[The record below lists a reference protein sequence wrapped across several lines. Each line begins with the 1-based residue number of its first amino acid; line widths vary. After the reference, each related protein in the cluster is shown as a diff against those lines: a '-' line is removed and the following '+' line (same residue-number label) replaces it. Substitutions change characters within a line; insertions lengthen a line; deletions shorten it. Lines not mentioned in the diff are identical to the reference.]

1 MPAEPRLSAGRR
13 SLRLLVAATLV
24 AVVGGVAIGDRLPPP
39 DITIDD
45 ARIQQRGDRLD
56 LITHLGGRAKDGT
69 RFQLWFTLQAEAAN
83 DVTWRSDTVTG
94 SFRRDA
100 HERATVQEQVQVPPG
115 RYRVEVWLHQKRRR
129 EFSHADHR
137 TTSITIG
144 GTPVPE
150 IRPGPK
156 GPITAGLSALVMSAE
171 TPTWLA
177 GTIRMSNRTDRSVAL
192 DVSIGLLEAPVDG
205 RNLLGGDVR
214 WLRTIP
220 VAVAADGATD
230 VPVDLVPA
238 PPPGS
243 YRPIV
248 VVRRQDQ
255 VVDRVSTGAAVA
267 VVASS
272 RAEHREATGDGRGPV
287 TITDIRPSA
296 DATAGGALAVDVVL
310 ANTAPDPQRVI
321 AWWFLDRL
329 RAAPGEH
336 LAQGTSQTLV
346 LRPGERRALVLTGTA
361 AGPPGRHDL
370 SVAVHAIVPETGRRV
385 PVDQAWVPGGI
396 VIGAP

>member
-1 MPAEPRLSAGRR
+1 MAAA
-13 SLRLLVAATLV
+13 LL
-24 AVVGGVAIGDRLPPP
+24 AVVGGVAIGDHLPPP

-45 ARIQQRGDRLD
+45 VRVQQRGDRLD
-56 LITHLGGRAKDGT
+56 LTTHLGGRAKDGT
-69 RFQLWFTLQAEAAN
+69 RFQLWFTLQDEDAN
-83 DVTWRSDTVTG
+83 DVTWRSDTTTG

-100 HERATVQEQVQVPPG
+100 HQRATVQEQVQVPPG
-115 RYRVEVWLHQKRRR
+115 RYQVEVWLHQKRRR

-150 IRPGPK
+150 IRPGPE
-156 GPITAGLSALVMSAE
+156 GPITADLSALVMSAE

-177 GTIRMSNRTDRSVAL
+177 GTIRISNRTAGSVGL
-192 DVSIGLLEAPVDG
+192 GVSIGLLEAPVDG
-205 RNLLGGDVR
+205 RNLLGSDVR

-220 VAVAADGATD
+220 VAVAADSATD
-230 VPVDLVPA
+230 VPVDLVSA

-243 YRPIV
+243 YRPMVI
-248 VVRRQDQ
+248 VRRQGQ

-287 TITDIRPSA
+287 TITDIRPPP
-296 DATAGGALAVDVVL
+296 DATAGRALAVDVVL

-329 RAAPGEH
+329 RAGPGEH
-336 LAQGTSQTLV
+336 LAEGASQTLV
-346 LRPGERRALVLTGTA
+346 LQPGERRALVLTGTA

-370 SVAVHAIVPETGRRV
+370 SVAVHAIDPDTERRV
-385 PVDQAWVPGGI
+385 PLDQAWAPGGI
-396 VIGAP
+396 VIEEP